1 MKLKPPA
8 QGFTLV
14 EVLLV
19 ILLIGLLAASVVMS
33 FTGES
38 RDKKLAKQTE
48 QLQLLIQL
56 ASETAMLKQQELG
69 LFLDDEGYRFMLFK
83 DEKWHSIR
91 EPKALRSYKFAEG
104 IEFELELEGLEWSE
118 GNLLSQVEWQEED
131 KLFEENSFD
140 EIDAAKERENQQQD
154 SKDPNKKATAPLR
167 TGFVTEPRK
176 KGDPA
181 QPQIFILSSGEITPF
196 LLTLKENSESPGWKQ
211 QLKAVF
217 SIPLERGEVEH
228 DR

>member
-1 MKLKPPA
+1 MQQKPLTP
-8 QGFTLV
+8 GFTLV
-14 EVLLV
+14 EILLV
-19 ILLIGLLAASVVMS
+19 ILLIGLLAASVVIS

-69 LFLDDEGYRFMLFK
+69 LYLDDEGYRFMLFK

-91 EPKALRSYKFAEG
+91 EPKALRSYKFADG
-104 IEFELELEGLEWSE
+104 IKFELELEGLEWSE

-140 EIDAAKERENQQQD
+140 ELDAAKKRDKELED
-154 SKDPNKKATAPLR
+154 SKDPNKKTQAPLK

-176 KGDPA
+176 QGDPA

-196 LLTLKENSESPGWKQ
+196 LLTFKEQSENPAWRQ

-217 SIPLERGEVEH
+217 SIPLERGEVEL

>member
-1 MKLKPPA
+1 MQQKPLTP
-8 QGFTLV
+8 GFTLV
-14 EVLLV
+14 EILLV
-19 ILLIGLLAASVVMS
+19 ILLIGLLAASVVIS

-69 LFLDDEGYRFMLFK
+69 LYLDDEGYRFMLFK

-91 EPKALRSYKFAEG
+91 EPKALRSYKFADG
-104 IEFELELEGLEWSE
+104 IKFELELEGLEWSE

-140 EIDAAKERENQQQD
+140 ELEDAKARDKALED
-154 SKDPNKKATAPLR
+154 SKDPNKKT
-167 TGFVTEPRK
+167 
-176 KGDPA
+176 
-181 QPQIFILSSGEITPF
+181 LS
-196 LLTLKENSESPGWKQ
+196 
-211 QLKAVF
+211 
-217 SIPLERGEVEH
+217 
-228 DR
+228 